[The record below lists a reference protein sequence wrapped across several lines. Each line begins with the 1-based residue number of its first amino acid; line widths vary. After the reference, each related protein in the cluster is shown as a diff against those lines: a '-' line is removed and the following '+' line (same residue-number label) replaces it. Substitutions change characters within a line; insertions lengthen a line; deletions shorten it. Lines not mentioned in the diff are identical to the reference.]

1 MEGGFPGD
9 VASGRL
15 AEDESAQDV
24 FFMHFRDAPC
34 PALDPATGGCDLY
47 AWRPMTCRTYGLPV
61 RLGREDVSPCRLCF
75 VGATAAEVE
84 ACRVDPDPAGEEEL
98 VLTLAERRSGSH
110 GSTIVAFALAR
121 A

>member
-1 MEGGFPGD
+1 
-9 VASGRL
+9 
-15 AEDESAQDV
+15 
-24 FFMHFRDAPC
+24 
-34 PALDPATGGCDLY
+34 
-47 AWRPMTCRTYGLPV
+47 V